1 MTITPEQ
8 NVFSMP
14 STHVQVDRQL
24 KGRNSMRRNIT
35 LFLIIFVFTYALGS
49 ILGIV
54 FAASAQMLPGP
65 GSLFGSVNGLFF
77 LLYHVC
83 MVGGCVFLLVN
94 RKNQKLLRYGVIGIS
109 MLLILSYLSQ
119 RVYSIALLVGNLG
132 ISHPDVLSVLS
143 KTFLEPGSLTS
154 GLLLILLLL
163 ISLFGL
169 DSPKKG
175 SEIKASP
182 FRVPEGGCSIRRKS
196 WFIPPRRTCRRPHPC
211 GSACPAAG
219 TLWASSGHSVCL

>member
-24 KGRNSMRRNIT
+24 KVRNSMRQNIK

-49 ILGIV
+49 IISIA
-54 FAASAQMLPGP
+54 FAASVQMLPDP
-65 GSLFGSVNGLFF
+65 GSLFGSINGLFF

-83 MVGGCVFLLVN
+83 MIGGCAFLLVN

-109 MLLILSYLSQ
+109 VLLTLSYLSQ
-119 RVYSIALLVGNLG
+119 RVYSIALLASNLG

-175 SEIKASP
+175 SEN
-182 FRVPEGGCSIRRKS
+182 
-196 WFIPPRRTCRRPHPC
+196 
-211 GSACPAAG
+211 
-219 TLWASSGHSVCL
+219 

>member
-1 MTITPEQ
+1 
-8 NVFSMP
+8 
-14 STHVQVDRQL
+14 
-24 KGRNSMRRNIT
+24 MRRNIK

-49 ILGIV
+49 MLGIA
-54 FAASAQMLPGP
+54 FAASAQVLPGSE
-65 GSLFGSVNGLFF
+65 SLFGNVNGLLF

-83 MVGGCVFLLVN
+83 MIGGCVFLLVN

-109 MLLILSYLSQ
+109 MLLILSYLSE

-143 KTFLEPGSLTS
+143 RTFLEPGSLTS
-154 GLLLILLLL
+154 GLLLVLLLL

-175 SEIKASP
+175 GED
-182 FRVPEGGCSIRRKS
+182 
-196 WFIPPRRTCRRPHPC
+196 
-211 GSACPAAG
+211 
-219 TLWASSGHSVCL
+219 